1 MEKETVLATLWKH
14 KTRRSREASDFA
26 PDSNPDDDE
35 QSGGQGAE
43 GQAGDQ
49 WPLRAAGPRPRG
61 SERWGTAAESGE
73 RDGRQPERGAA
84 IQAPACP
91 PPTQKLPICLTH
103 GSLTWGER

>member
-26 PDSNPDDDE
+26 PDSNPDDGE

-43 GQAGDQ
+43 GQVAGDQ
-49 WPLRAAGPRPRG
+49 WPLLAAGPRPRG
-61 SERWGTAAESGE
+61 SERWGTAALGGE
-73 RDGRQPERGAA
+73 RRP
-84 IQAPACP
+84 PAGKGGGHSSP
-91 PPTQKLPICLTH
+91 SLSPSTQKLPICLTH